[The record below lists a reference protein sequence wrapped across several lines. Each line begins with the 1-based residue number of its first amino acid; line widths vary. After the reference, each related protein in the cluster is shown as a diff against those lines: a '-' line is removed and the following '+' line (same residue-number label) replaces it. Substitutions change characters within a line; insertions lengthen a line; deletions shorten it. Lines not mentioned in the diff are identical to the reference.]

1 MSFRIKTHGH
11 LGDELRRVVE
21 EEISAA
27 LKELETLDR
36 SDTAEAVH
44 EARKHFK
51 KLRATV
57 QLLREPLGVKRIRAE
72 EACYR
77 KIGRKFRKLRD
88 AQALTATLDNLAKR
102 FFEARRPP
110 IVLAARHLLAT
121 EAHQALRT
129 LERKDGLAAV
139 LTGLREAR
147 ERTAAWKIDDFRWK
161 HLATALRRSYRRARE
176 AWHHAC
182 AEPKP
187 RRLHDWRRR
196 TKELWYH
203 VTLAHCAAPT
213 FMEELAGEFEVLGEF
228 LGDDHDLIVLR
239 KVLEDHPRQVPAG
252 QARDA
257 LFDIIAL
264 RREELLG
271 AAFDLAGRVFAESP
285 GAFLRALEARRHDHR
300 QRHKKATQAAER
312 LAALGQH

>member
-11 LGDELRRVVE
+11 LGGELRRVVE

-27 LKELETLDR
+27 LEELESLEQG
-36 SDTAEAVH
+36 DTAEAVH

-57 QLLREPLGVKRIRAE
+57 QLLREPLGAKRIQAE
-72 EACYR
+72 ETCYR
-77 KIGRKFRKLRD
+77 EIGRKFRRLRD
-88 AQALTATLDNLAKR
+88 AQALTVTLDSLARR

-110 IVLAARHLLAT
+110 IVLAARHMLVA
-121 EAHQALRT
+121 EAHLALRA
-129 LERKDGLAAV
+129 LERKDGLSTV
-139 LTGLREAR
+139 LAGLREAHQR
-147 ERTAAWKIDDFRWK
+147 AAAWKIDDFRWK

-176 AWHHAC
+176 AWRHART
-182 AEPKP
+182 EPKP

-196 TKELWYH
+196 AKDLWYH
-203 VTLAHCAAPT
+203 LTLAHSAAPA
-213 FMEELAGEFEVLGEF
+213 FMEELAGELEVLGEF

-239 KVLEDHPRQVPAG
+239 KALEDHPRQVAAG

-271 AAFDLAGRVFAESP
+271 AAFDLGGRVFAESP
-285 GAFLRALEARRHDHR
+285 GAFLRALEARRHDQR

-312 LAALGQH
+312 LTAIGQR